1 MSLSMRTRKI
11 WKPPSESFAKI
22 KGSSDSPKKILL
34 HTHLDGHHGWKGAT
48 AKMWPVEN
56 WVELCKC
63 LREKGWEVSI
73 LEWDSNS
80 RSQLLSQCPFLHDGR
95 MSSDTETFE
104 SFSEYQCLFSV
115 DSWSKYV
122 AAWYGVPQVVVVPD
136 LRVGYCGFENVSADE
151 FAGWWMHG
159 VLSKK
164 EKRNIDQF
172 NQRRNNSMEEIDEWI
187 LGELGASQP
196 AERNAKLHSETPGM
210 MVDRLSIMA
219 LKEFHMDEQARRA
232 DVGADHISKCL
243 AKVRILVEQQAD
255 LTNCLAEL
263 LHEISSGKKRFK
275 LYRQLK
281 MYNDPSLNPE
291 IYGQSSRAT

>member
-1 MSLSMRTRKI
+1 MIDCKQLSFLHRSWTKEWHGEMQMNET
-11 WKPPSESFAKI
+11 
-22 KGSSDSPKKILL
+22 DSPWVAIQRNHRFNFLL
-34 HTHLDGHHGWKGAT
+34 WHEEDIARRDDIP
-48 AKMWPVEN
+48 AERI
-56 WVELCKC
+56 
-63 LREKGWEVSI
+63 RE
-73 LEWDSNS
+73 
-80 RSQLLSQCPFLHDGR
+80 
-95 MSSDTETFE
+95 
-104 SFSEYQCLFSV
+104 
-115 DSWSKYV
+115 
-122 AAWYGVPQVVVVPD
+122 A
-136 LRVGYCGFENVSADE
+136 
-151 FAGWWMHG
+151 
-159 VLSKK
+159 
-164 EKRNIDQF
+164 KRNIDQF

-187 LGELGASQP
+187 LGELGESRL

-263 LHEISSGKKRFK
+263 LLEISSGKKRFK

-291 IYGQSSRAT
+291 IYGQSSRAS